1 MKQDKI
7 MQIAETLS
15 VRRNAIEKTLL
26 TLREKIN
33 FLMEDL
39 KKAKEQLENHGMNA
53 DLAVVDDLSEKC
65 LSVQRYKESLEEQNR
80 IIART
85 LSCLSEW

>member
-85 LSCLSEW
+85 LSCLSE

>member
-33 FLMEDL
+33 FLIDDL
-39 KKAKEQLENHGMNA
+39 KKAKEELENHGMNA
-53 DLAVVDDLSEKC
+53 DLSKINDLSEKC
-65 LSVQRYKESLEEQNR
+65 LSVQRYKESLEEQNK

-85 LSCLSEW
+85 LSCLSE

>member
-65 LSVQRYKESLEEQNR
+65 LSVQRYKESLEEQNK

-85 LSCLSEW
+85 LSCLSE

>member
-33 FLMEDL
+33 YLIDDL
-39 KKAKEQLENHGMNA
+39 AKAKEELESHGMNA
-53 DLAVVDDLSEKC
+53 NLSRIDDLTEKC
-65 LSVQRYKESLEEQNR
+65 LGVQRYKESLEEQNKV
-80 IIART
+80 ITKT
-85 LSCLSEW
+85 LACLKE